1 MEVEGIASRC
11 GRLVCRVDMLF
22 IIGVVYTFHLLNY
35 LREEIKYF
43 RIVAIFIVLDMCKYY
58 IDGWAG

>member
-1 MEVEGIASRC
+1 MEVDGIASRC

-22 IIGVVYTFHLLNY
+22 IIGVEDTFPLLNY

-43 RIVAIFIVLDMCKYY
+43 RIVAIFVVLDM
-58 IDGWAG
+58 